1 MQAELQQHMGRL
13 PALKQVQ
20 AVRIKQSGL
29 QGLDINYFDFIA
41 ALDTAVVGDQKTA
54 ARLNGCGVM
63 QGVHQAHVLGAREL
77 RRQTNLW
84 TVWASILSTATR
96 PATKAA
102 LACMN

>member
-1 MQAELQQHMGRL
+1 MGRL

-41 ALDTAVVGDQKTA
+41 ALDAAVVGDQKTA
-54 ARLNGCGVM
+54 ARLNGYGVTP
-63 QGVHQAHVLGAREL
+63 GVHQAHVLGAREL
-77 RRQTNLW
+77 RRPARQ
-84 TVWASILSTATR
+84 AFGPYGHRSFQPQPD

-102 LACMN
+102 LACTN